1 LIILISFAH
10 LKKKTVLKQW
20 NNLEFHYSI
29 MTRIVKDV
37 LSVSSSDVAN
47 ERLFSIASRIYDAHK
62 SYHFVIIK
70 VKMIIRQYDYKKNE
84 LKSLHD
90 TQSNLKKKEERF
102 KQELQKK
109 IDIRNE
115 VLQNEFDSYIND
127 VNESASTLTSIRYF
141 RITDWKKAIMLIT
154 RKRSRQK
161 SACILR
167 KTQQTSAICSCE
179 EMIRDRNE
187 TASLIYFFQ

>member
-1 LIILISFAH
+1 MILISFAH
-10 LKKKTVLKQW
+10 LKRKTVLKQW
-20 NNLEFHYSI
+20 NNLESHYSI
-29 MTRIVKDV
+29 MTRIIKNV
-37 LSVSSSDVAN
+37 LSVSSSDVVN
-47 ERLFSIASRIYDAHK
+47 ERLFSITNKIYDVHK

-90 TQSNLKKKEERF
+90 TQSNLKEKEERF
-102 KQELQKK
+102 KQKLQKK

-115 VLQNEFDSYIND
+115 ALQNELDSYIND
-127 VNESASTLTSIRYF
+127 VNESASTLTLIKYF
-141 RITDWKKAIMLIT
+141 RITDWREVIMLIT

-167 KTQQTSAICSCE
+167 KTQQTSAICNCE
-179 EMIRDRNE
+179 EMIRDKNE
-187 TASLIYFFQ
+187 TTSLIYFFQ

>member
-10 LKKKTVLKQW
+10 LKRKIVLKQW
-20 NNLEFHYSI
+20 NNFESHYSI
-29 MTRIVKDV
+29 MTRIIKNV
-37 LSVSSSDVAN
+37 LNVSSSDVVN
-47 ERLFSIASRIYDAHK
+47 ERLFSITSKIYDVHK

-70 VKMIIRQYDYKKNE
+70 IKMIIRQYDYKENE

-90 TQSNLKKKEERF
+90 TQSNLKEKEERF

-115 VLQNEFDSYIND
+115 ALQNEFDSYISD
-127 VNESASTLTSIRYF
+127 VNENASTLTSIRYF
-141 RITDWKKAIMLIT
+141 RIIDWREIIMLIT

-167 KTQQTSAICSCE
+167 KTQQTSTICSCE
-179 EMIRDRNE
+179 KMIRDRNE
-187 TASLIYFFQ
+187 TTSLIYFFQ

>member
-1 LIILISFAH
+1 
-10 LKKKTVLKQW
+10 
-20 NNLEFHYSI
+20 

-37 LSVSSSDVAN
+37 LSVSSFDVAN
-47 ERLFSIASRIYDAHK
+47 ERLFSIASRIYDVHK

-70 VKMIIRQYDYKKNE
+70 VKMITRQYDYKKNE

-90 TQSNLKKKEERF
+90 TQSNLKEKKERS

-115 VLQNEFDSYIND
+115 ALQNELDSYISD

-141 RITDWKKAIMLIT
+141 RIID
-154 RKRSRQK
+154 
-161 SACILR
+161 
-167 KTQQTSAICSCE
+167 
-179 EMIRDRNE
+179 
-187 TASLIYFFQ
+187 